1 MGAYFRRAKMREK
14 LLKLKIDGY
23 VQSKELYEDKN
34 FVILV
39 PLYLDKSRH
48 NLETAD
54 LLLKLSDDRE
64 SKKALRLR
72 EDYNA
77 YDWVISASYYAMFH
91 AATAALGSLGLRARN
106 HDCLIESMEYH
117 FVHKKK
123 VLETELIDKIAR
135 LKSLEEKYINQ
146 MWHTKSRRN
155 TAHYK
160 AEASISRSDA
170 QRSLKDARGF
180 VERITNLIEELRE
193 QGGGN

>member
-1 MGAYFRRAKMREK
+1 MREK

-23 VQSKELYEDKN
+23 VQSRELYEDKN
-34 FVILV
+34 FVLLI
-39 PLYLDKSRH
+39 PYYLDKSRH
-48 NLETAD
+48 NLETAN
-54 LLLKLSDDRE
+54 LLLKLSDDGE
-64 SKKALRLR
+64 SKRVLRLR

-77 YDWVISASYYAMFH
+77 YDWVISAGYYAMFH
-91 AATAALGSLGLRARN
+91 AATAALGSLGLRARS
-106 HDCLIESMEYH
+106 HDCLIEALEYH

-135 LKSLEEKYINQ
+135 LKSLEEKYVNQ

-170 QRSLKDARGF
+170 LKSLKDAHGF
-180 VERITNLIEELRE
+180 VERITNLIDELQE
-193 QGGGN
+193 KGVGT